1 MDTCKDKPAEYIGDL
16 VQRARQAQ
24 NSISTAT
31 QDEVDA
37 VCAHLAWSGIEPSF
51 AMELAQLAYEES
63 GLGNAESK
71 YAKIQTK
78 VKGTYRDTLGGSSV
92 GIIEVNHEKGLIK
105 IAKPIG
111 VIGALIPCTNP
122 EATPFCKAIS
132 AIKTRNAII
141 MSPHPRTRKTGILAV
156 ERMRKVLASLGIPED
171 LIIIADH
178 ISLEITKELMK
189 QADMVLATGGSG
201 MVKAAYSSGT
211 PALGVGAGNAVVIVD
226 DTVDLSTVANMI
238 KRSKTFDNATSCSA
252 ENACLAQRS
261 IYPHLLRALEE
272 EGGYLVTEQ
281 ERVLLENCMWK
292 NGVLNRDIVGKPA
305 VQIGKLAGIQLPEDC
320 QFIMVEGKHIGADD
334 PFSGEKLSVVMTLY
348 TWDDFDEAVEMV
360 NAITAYSG
368 AGHSCGLHS
377 LKKER
382 AVELGMKVNVSR
394 IMINQ
399 PQCLANSGA
408 WTNGMPMT
416 MTLGCGTW
424 GGNSSCENITWKNLL
439 NTTWISFPIAGE
451 EPQNEELFSP
461 EILACTY

>member
-1 MDTCKDKPAEYIGDL
+1 
-16 VQRARQAQ
+16 
-24 NSISTAT
+24 
-31 QDEVDA
+31 
-37 VCAHLAWSGIEPSF
+37 
-51 AMELAQLAYEES
+51 
-63 GLGNAESK
+63 
-71 YAKIQTK
+71 
-78 VKGTYRDTLGGSSV
+78 
-92 GIIEVNHEKGLIK
+92 
-105 IAKPIG
+105 
-111 VIGALIPCTNP
+111 
-122 EATPFCKAIS
+122 
-132 AIKTRNAII
+132 
-141 MSPHPRTRKTGILAV
+141 
-156 ERMRKVLASLGIPED
+156 
-171 LIIIADH
+171 
-178 ISLEITKELMK
+178 
-189 QADMVLATGGSG
+189 
-201 MVKAAYSSGT
+201 
-211 PALGVGAGNAVVIVD
+211 
-226 DTVDLSTVANMI
+226 
-238 KRSKTFDNATSCSA
+238 
-252 ENACLAQRS
+252 
-261 IYPHLLRALEE
+261 LEE